1 MKIRHWPPRVA
12 RSVGFPSLG
21 WSDLFMRAEA
31 RPRPSVSLGSLGAG
45 ALVALPASSSELR
58 RASPATEGLVCAPD
72 GQARVPSLTSSLCG
86 GTARSPASQGG
97 LCPGDQACWP
107 DGVVRFALFSK
118 GVRVRPEDQWPSRS
132 WPAVDKH
139 RASEQAFGNVCGL
152 LTFQ

>member
-31 RPRPSVSLGSLGAG
+31 RPSPSVSLGSLGAG

-107 DGVVRFALFSK
+107 DGVVRFALFSRETS
-118 GVRVRPEDQWPSRS
+118 GGLIEASVPLRACQGAAGGPVAQPFLACSR
-132 WPAVDKH
+132 
-139 RASEQAFGNVCGL
+139 
-152 LTFQ
+152 